1 MKLLNKL
8 MKYITKPAKI
18 IKGEVIYIYHC
29 EDGLA
34 VINEKTCV
42 VNRQITIGN
51 KIYAINNQNDLL
63 IIGEQEEYKEGNN
76 G

>member
-1 MKLLNKL
+1 MKLLDKL
-8 MKYITKPAKI
+8 MRWLKREKT
-18 IKGEVIYIYHC
+18 YIYHC

-34 VINEKTCV
+34 VINRETCV

-51 KIYAINNQNDLL
+51 KVYAINSQNDLL

>member
-1 MKLLNKL
+1 MKLLDKL
-8 MKYITKPAKI
+8 MRWLKREKT
-18 IKGEVIYIYHC
+18 YIYHC

-51 KIYAINNQNDLL
+51 KIYAISKINEVILV
-63 IIGEQEEYKEGNN
+63 GEQEEYKEGE
-76 G
+76 